1 VKRSSLL
8 LLVLLTLGSSLAAQQ
23 TLLER
28 KLWLTLP
35 DALLAFEVPA
45 ASYPSLS
52 PETRLRL
59 STPDGTLPLVL
70 TSALEGG
77 WSLLLS
83 VSDLLPVAGGTPLPT
98 GNVRYRVNGG
108 TWLTADGT
116 PQVLYTAL
124 GPTPPGD
131 PVRLRLEF
139 ELKVPARASYGGY
152 WLDLAYSGLAF

>member
-8 LLVLLTLGSSLAAQQ
+8 LALLLLLSSARAVQQ

-35 DALLAFEVPA
+35 DAPLAFEVPA

-52 PETRLRL
+52 PATRLRL
-59 STPDGTLPLVL
+59 STPDGTVPLIL
-70 TSALEGG
+70 TGVLEGG

-83 VSDLLPVAGGTPLPT
+83 VSELLPVAGGPALPAR
-98 GNVRYRVNGG
+98 NVRYRVNGG

-139 ELKVPARASYGGY
+139 ELKVPARASFGGY
-152 WLDLAYSGLAF
+152 WLDLAYSALAF